1 MSDRSNPSPL
11 KVKQIWRKKSS
22 WTSLPPHTHCP
33 SPAARGSKLLGLT
46 AEELQAVRVGI
57 GNSTKA
63 RARRLRAQE
72 HARLHPSSALTRVR
86 RRNGSR
92 VFRAFPLRAADLYEN
107 DARPP
112 TRSTTKS
119 HQRCGLCGNVKSH
132 PVSYGFSLPIF
143 LFMLTSL
150 GTRYECGHSHCY
162 VCIRLHLEFDWAC
175 PHCSKIITRAP
186 YCHHG
191 EEDGITCDFPDW
203 HDTSRVAYSWDGL
216 TWPRPRIV
224 QVVSDDSS

>member
-11 KVKQIWRKKSS
+11 KVKQIW
-22 WTSLPPHTHCP
+22 P
-33 SPAARGSKLLGLT
+33 ARGSKLLGLT

-92 VFRAFPLRAADLYEN
+92 VVRAFPLRAADLYEN

-132 PVSYGFSLPIF
+132 PVSY
-143 LFMLTSL
+143 
-150 GTRYECGHSHCY
+150 ECGHSHCY

-175 PHCSKIITRAP
+175 PHCSKIITRTP

-191 EEDGITCDFPDW
+191 EQDGITFDFPDW

-216 TWPRPRIV
+216 TWPRPRILH
-224 QVVSDDSS
+224 VVSDDSS